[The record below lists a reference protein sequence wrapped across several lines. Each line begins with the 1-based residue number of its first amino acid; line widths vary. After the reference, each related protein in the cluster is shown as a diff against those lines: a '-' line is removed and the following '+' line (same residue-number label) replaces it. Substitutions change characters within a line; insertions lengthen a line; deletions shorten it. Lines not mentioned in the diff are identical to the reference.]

1 MFLQFLKILLL
12 RTTNL
17 EKVIYEDNKIDK
29 RIKYLNKSAPRK
41 CINNLYNKEFPNCKG
56 NVIYVA
62 PQLLLPALVNDMDKI
77 VMKILRKS
85 KPKNWG

>member
-1 MFLQFLKILLL
+1 MFLQFLKTLLLL

-41 CINNLYNKEFPNCKG
+41 CINNLYNKEFPNCK
-56 NVIYVA
+56 
-62 PQLLLPALVNDMDKI
+62 
-77 VMKILRKS
+77 RKCDLCGS
-85 KPKNWG
+85 AVVTASVS